1 MLTRGRGPGQVHRV
15 KQSTQRAAAGQL
27 VADVTIA
34 VDGSLSVERAHEL
47 ADAVDSAIEAAFAQ
61 PRSPCALNPHEHL
74 RTRESDLA

>member
-1 MLTRGRGPGQVHRV
+1 LTGGRGPGQVHRL

-47 ADAVDSAIEAAFAQ
+47 ADAVESAIESAFG
-61 PRSPCALNPHEHL
+61 PTEVTL
-74 RTRESDLA
+74 RVEPS